1 MSDTPNVYESAAREK
16 KAQAMAA
23 VARQWELGAIII
35 EEGSLNYWKW
45 LQSTANPNSKRKS
58 GPSAATKARVIEI
71 LKGGK

>member
-23 VARQWELGAIII
+23 VARQCGHAV